1 VTPHTALENPGGAR
15 DADAGRLSLAL
26 IAARNLTLAWLAA
39 FEDSAH
45 GALAPLAG
53 SPPAA
58 WRVGHA
64 AWWIDHWIVRHVH
77 AQRGEHGEAGRPRL
91 APAAPECD
99 RVFAPLQASHAAAG
113 GLALP
118 APDVLRAYLA
128 DTLEAALELLGRADG
143 DDDALH
149 FYRLALLH
157 EDRLGET
164 LAALAQAAGLVDGPW
179 PPAPPARA
187 QRPPLSMPAQRFAVG
202 VTPGGLVLGPER
214 WAHEVAIPEFEIDAQ
229 PVSWARLAEF
239 AEDGGYDE
247 PRWWTRAGWAWAQT
261 VERRAPRDVEQ
272 LRHGVVRLVHG
283 RLQRAAAA
291 QPATHLTRHEAEA
304 WCRWAGRRLP
314 TEPEWELAACR
325 AASRGFVWGDVLE
338 WVAGRGRP
346 WPGHQ
351 PVAGEPDPLV
361 PGAAV
366 LRGAGTATP
375 RRSVHPRARRFA
387 ADTDDQ
393 WPCGF
398 RSCAV

>member
-1 VTPHTALENPGGAR
+1 M
-15 DADAGRLSLAL
+15 ADAARLSLAL
-26 IAARNLTLAWLAA
+26 IEARNLTLAWLAA
-39 FEDSAH
+39 FEDSAY
-45 GALAPLAG
+45 GATAPLAG
-53 SPPAA
+53 GPPVA

-77 AQRGEHGEAGRPRL
+77 AQRGELGDADRPRL
-91 APAAPECD
+91 APADPDCAEA
-99 RVFAPLQASHAAAG
+99 FAPAQRAHAAAG
-113 GLALP
+113 ALELPPP
-118 APDVLRAYLA
+118 ADLRAWLA
-128 DTLEAALELLGRADG
+128 DTLEAALDVLARAG
-143 DDDALH
+143 NDDDALH
-149 FYRLALLH
+149 FHRLALLH

-164 LAALAQAAGLVDGPW
+164 LAALAQAAGLADGPW

-187 QRPPLSMPAQRFAVG
+187 QRPPLWMPAQRFMLGAQ
-202 VTPGGLVLGPER
+202 PGGLVLGAER
-214 WAHEVAIPEFEIDAQ
+214 WAHEVAVPEFEIDAQ

-247 PRWWTRAGWAWAQT
+247 PRWWSAAGWAWAQT

-272 LRHGVVRLVHG
+272 LRLGVVRLARG

-291 QPATHLTRHEAEA
+291 QPVAHATRHEAEA

-346 WPGHQ
+346 WPGHA
-351 PVAGEPDPLV
+351 PVAGDPDPLR
-361 PGAAV
+361 PQAAV
-366 LRGAGTATP
+366 LRGASTATP
-375 RRSVHPRARRFA
+375 RRSAHPRARRFVD
-387 ADTDDQ
+387 DTDDL

-398 RSCAV
+398 RSCSS

>member
-1 VTPHTALENPGGAR
+1 MTPHTALENPGAAR

-53 SPPAA
+53 SPSAA

-187 QRPPLSMPAQRFAVG
+187 QRPPLWMPAQRFAVG

-366 LRGAGTATP
+366 L
-375 RRSVHPRARRFA
+375 
-387 ADTDDQ
+387 
-393 WPCGF
+393 
-398 RSCAV
+398 